1 MKTSMSIK
9 AVPSLKPLALGATF
23 LLLGAS
29 VAVAQPRPPL
39 PRAGDNVNYSY
50 ADVLRVD
57 PVYETVRF
65 SEPREEC
72 YEEPVR
78 YRDRGEQPIG
88 GTVLG
93 AIIGGVL
100 GSQVGSGSGRNAAT
114 VAGAVAGGA
123 VGRSADRRRS
133 SPDRIYEDVETRCRT
148 IAVEREDRRIA
159 GYDVEYQFD
168 GDVYFAR
175 LGYDP
180 GSKLRVRVS
189 VEPAE

>member
-1 MKTSMSIK
+1 M
-9 AVPSLKPLALGATF
+9 
-23 LLLGAS
+23 
-29 VAVAQPRPPL
+29 
-39 PRAGDNVNYSY
+39 
-50 ADVLRVD
+50 
-57 PVYETVRF
+57 
-65 SEPREEC
+65 
-72 YEEPVR
+72 R
-78 YRDRGEQPIG
+78 YRERGEQPIG

-123 VGRSADRRRS
+123 VGRSADRSRS

-148 IAVEREDRRIA
+148 IAVERQDRRVA

-168 GDVYFAR
+168 GNVYFAR
-175 LGYDP
+175 LDYDP